1 MNTANIDDIK
11 IPSHRKTR
19 GSIEELA
26 NSIKELGLLN
36 PITITSDFTLVA
48 GYHRYLAC
56 KSLGWKEIPTVTI
69 HVDGLRVELAEI
81 DENLIR
87 NELSAID
94 RGESLVRRKEIYEA
108 LYPQT
113 KNGALGGWHNNKGNK
128 LENPDSGFSSLPSFV
143 VDVVSKSGTKRTSI
157 FESIQIANDIAPA
170 VKDIIRDTDLADR
183 KTDLLSISRLSP
195 DHQMQVAQKI
205 LSGVNTVSEARR
217 QVLVE
222 TAPPPPQMPSNKYR
236 VIYAD
241 PPWSY
246 GNTQP
251 DYFTEQRDHYMT
263 MPLPDICNMP
273 IKALAE
279 DNAVLF
285 MWVTSPML
293 EESFQVVSAWG
304 FKYKSS
310 FVWDKILHNMGH
322 YNSVRHEMLLVC
334 TRGSCQP
341 DIRKLFDSVY
351 SEERT
356 QHSKKPEHFR
366 SVIDTIYP
374 NGRRI
379 ELFARN
385 VTARGWDVYGNQA

>member
-1 MNTANIDDIK
+1 MNTVNIDDIK

-19 GSIEELA
+19 GNIEQLA
-26 NSIKELGLLN
+26 NSIRDLGLLN
-36 PITITSDFTLVA
+36 PITLTTSYRLIA

-56 KSLGWKEIPTVTI
+56 KSLGWQDIPANIVTL
-69 HVDGLRVELAEI
+69 DALRAELAEI
-81 DENLIR
+81 DENLQR
-87 NELSAID
+87 QELTVLERA
-94 RGESLVRRKEIYEA
+94 EQLARRKNIYEEV
-108 LYPQT
+108 YPQT
-113 KNGALGGWHNNKGNK
+113 KRGGDRKSDEAKNQTP
-128 LENPDSGFSSLPSFV
+128 ESGISSLPSFV
-143 VDVVSKSGTKRTSI
+143 DDVVSKTGTKKSSI
-157 FESIQIANDIAPA
+157 FENIQIARDIAPA

>member
-1 MNTANIDDIK
+1 MNTVNIDDIK

-19 GSIEELA
+19 GNIEQLA

-36 PITITSDFTLVA
+36 PITITSDFALVA

-143 VDVVSKSGTKRTSI
+143 VDVVSKTGTKRTSI

>member
-1 MNTANIDDIK
+1 MQLQITQII
-11 IPSHRKTR
+11 IPAHRKTR
-19 GSIEELA
+19 GNIEQLADSIR
-26 NSIKELGLLN
+26 ELGLLN
-36 PITITSDFTLVA
+36 PITVTTDYRLIAV
-48 GYHRYLAC
+48 YHRYLAC
-56 KSLGWKEIPTVTI
+56 KSLGWNDIPANVVTL
-69 HVDGLRVELAEI
+69 DNLRAELAEI
-81 DENLIR
+81 DENLQR
-87 NELSAID
+87 QELTVLERA
-94 RGESLVRRKEIYEA
+94 EQLARRKNIYEEV
-108 LYPQT
+108 YPQT
-113 KNGALGGWHNNKGNK
+113 KRGIAQSLGMHSKLNHNVTAESAVTFNKDTATKTG
-128 LENPDSGFSSLPSFV
+128 LSERV
-143 VDVVSKSGTKRTSI
+143 VRQD
-157 FESIQIANDIAPA
+157 IQIANDIAPA

-195 DHQMQVAQKI
+195 DRQMQVAQKI

-285 MWVTSPML
+285 MWVTSPIL

-322 YNSVRHEMLLVC
+322 YNSVRHEILLVC

-366 SVIDTIYP
+366 NVIDTIYP

-385 VTARGWDVYGNQA
+385 VTAKGWDVYGNQA

>member
-36 PITITSDFTLVA
+36 PITITSDFALVA

-143 VDVVSKSGTKRTSI
+143 VDVVSKTGTKRTSI

-285 MWVTSPML
+285 MWVTSPIL

>member
-1 MNTANIDDIK
+1 MNTVNIDDIK

-19 GSIEELA
+19 GNIEQLA
-26 NSIKELGLLN
+26 NSIRDLGLLN
-36 PITITSDFTLVA
+36 PITLTTSYRLIA

-56 KSLGWKEIPTVTI
+56 QSLGWQDIPANIVTLDAL
-69 HVDGLRVELAEI
+69 HAELAEI
-81 DENLIR
+81 DENLQR
-87 NELSAID
+87 QELTVLERAEQLS
-94 RGESLVRRKEIYEA
+94 RRKNIYEEV
-108 LYPQT
+108 YPQT
-113 KNGALGGWHNNKGNK
+113 KRGTAGALASNAAQGNATADSAVSSFNKDTAAKTGIS
-128 LENPDSGFSSLPSFV
+128 ERV
-143 VDVVSKSGTKRTSI
+143 V
-157 FESIQIANDIAPA
+157 FESIQIARDIAPA

-183 KTDLLSISRLSP
+183 KTDLLSLSRLSP
-195 DHQMQVAQKI
+195 DRQMQVAQKI

-217 QVLVE
+217 QVLAE

-285 MWVTSPML
+285 MWVTSPIL

>member
-36 PITITSDFTLVA
+36 PITITSDFALVA

-87 NELSAID
+87 NELSEID
-94 RGESLVRRKEIYEA
+94 RGENLVRRKEIYEA

-113 KNGALGGWHNNKGNK
+113 KHGASGGWHNNKGNK
-128 LENPDSGFSSLPSFV
+128 LETADSAVSSFNKDTAAKTGISERV
-143 VDVVSKSGTKRTSI
+143 V
-157 FESIQIANDIAPA
+157 FESIQIARDIAPA

-195 DHQMQVAQKI
+195 DRQMQVAQKI

-217 QVLVE
+217 QVLAE

-285 MWVTSPML
+285 MWVTSPIL

>member
-11 IPSHRKTR
+11 IPSHRKAR

-36 PITITSDFTLVA
+36 PITITSDFALVA

-69 HVDGLRVELAEI
+69 HVDGLRAELAEI

-87 NELSAID
+87 NELSVID
-94 RGESLVRRKEIYEA
+94 RGENLVKRKKIYEA

-113 KNGALGGWHNNKGNK
+113 KRGGDRRSEDAKNQTAESAVWSFNKDTATKTG
-128 LENPDSGFSSLPSFV
+128 LSERV
-143 VDVVSKSGTKRTSI
+143 VRQD
-157 FESIQIANDIAPA
+157 IQIANDIAPA

-285 MWVTSPML
+285 MWVTSPIL

-322 YNSVRHEMLLVC
+322 YNSVRHEILLVC

-366 SVIDTIYP
+366 NVIDTIYP

-385 VTARGWDVYGNQA
+385 VIAKGWDVYGNQA

>member
-11 IPSHRKTR
+11 IPSHRKAR

-36 PITITSDFTLVA
+36 PITITSDFALVA

-69 HVDGLRVELAEI
+69 HVDGLRAELAEI

-87 NELSAID
+87 NELSVID
-94 RGESLVRRKEIYEA
+94 RGENLVRRKKIYEA

-113 KNGALGGWHNNKGNK
+113 KRGTAGAMSRWGTDATAESAVASFNKDTATKTG
-128 LENPDSGFSSLPSFV
+128 LSERV
-143 VDVVSKSGTKRTSI
+143 VRQD
-157 FESIQIANDIAPA
+157 IQIANDIAPA

-195 DHQMQVAQKI
+195 DRQMQVAQKI

-285 MWVTSPML
+285 MWVTSPIL

>member
-19 GSIEELA
+19 GNIEQLA
-26 NSIKELGLLN
+26 NSIRDLGLLN
-36 PITITSDFTLVA
+36 PITLTTSYRLIA

-56 KSLGWKEIPTVTI
+56 KSLGWQDIPANIVTLDAL
-69 HVDGLRVELAEI
+69 HAELAEI
-81 DENLIR
+81 DENLQR
-87 NELSAID
+87 QELTVLERA
-94 RGESLVRRKEIYEA
+94 EQLARRKNIYEEV
-108 LYPQT
+108 YPQT
-113 KNGALGGWHNNKGNK
+113 KHGGDRVSDEAKKQVAESATWSFNKDTAAK
-128 LENPDSGFSSLPSFV
+128 
-143 VDVVSKSGTKRTSI
+143 TKISERVIREDT
-157 FESIQIANDIAPA
+157 QIANDIAPA

>member
-11 IPSHRKTR
+11 IPSHRKAR

-36 PITITSDFTLVA
+36 PITITSDFALVA

-69 HVDGLRVELAEI
+69 HVDGLRAELAEI

-87 NELSAID
+87 NELSVID
-94 RGESLVRRKEIYEA
+94 RGENLVRRKKIYEA

-113 KNGALGGWHNNKGNK
+113 KRGGDRRSEDAKNQTP
-128 LENPDSGFSSLPSFV
+128 ESGVWLSHSFV
-143 VDVVSKSGTKRTSI
+143 DDVVSKTGAKKTSV
-157 FESIQIANDIAPA
+157 FESIQIARDIAPA

-285 MWVTSPML
+285 MWVTSPIL

-322 YNSVRHEMLLVC
+322 YNSVRHEILLVC

-366 SVIDTIYP
+366 NVIDTIYP

-385 VTARGWDVYGNQA
+385 VTAKGWDVYGNQA